1 MSRLFAA
8 STVSWQE
15 GVVTGDCVGDGGSVV
30 PVGLGTLGQNSGV
43 PQPTGVMSPSFSML

>member
-15 GVVTGDCVGDGGSVV
+15 GVVTGDCVGDGVCTVSALHIWPG
-30 PVGLGTLGQNSGV
+30 GLSQSGV
-43 PQPTGVMSPSFSML
+43 VLVAWD